1 METTSSDNRRK
12 ISISG
17 PVLGEEKE
25 IASIRKETW
34 LDTYPNEQ
42 YGITRE
48 DILSKDFDSEMKLQE
63 SRGMIKSSGKG
74 SNYIRIAKD
83 GGKIIGFSSGIKRE
97 NFNELTAFYILPSYQ
112 GQGTGKMLAKLILE
126 WLGEDKKIVVNVVE
140 YNEKAKFF
148 YKKLGF
154 IKTGKPVSYMEL
166 PSGKKI
172 PEIEMEIRPLKNG
185 AAENF

>member
-1 METTSSDNRRK
+1 METISSDNKRE

-17 PVLGEEKE
+17 PVLGDEKE

-63 SRGMIKSSGKG
+63 SRGMIESSGKG

-83 GGKIIGFSSGIKRE
+83 GGKIIGFSSGMKRE
-97 NFNELTAFYILPSYQ
+97 NFNELTAFYILPRYQ
-112 GQGTGKMLAKLILE
+112 RQGTGKRLAELILE
-126 WLGEDKKIVVNVVE
+126 WLGEDKKIAVNVVE

-154 IKTGKPVSYMEL
+154 IKTGKPVFYTEL
-166 PSGKKI
+166 PSGKKM
-172 PEIEMEIRPLKNG
+172 PEIEMEINPSKIDAAKN
-185 AAENF
+185 F